1 MARTQE
7 ITKVANA
14 FSKVWNPLRVLTKPQ
29 LERMLENYHHGSD
42 VRMQVLFSQIE
53 QLSPI
58 YSVCIAKRTAG
69 VLGREWDVL
78 PRDERD
84 PEAVKQAEAV
94 KKVLLK
100 CDERNDDGL
109 TEAIKW
115 LAMSTFRGRS
125 AVKPFLTDEGL
136 VLKKLN
142 NWNFLE
148 FSGNLYWNP
157 SSEETM
163 WLDQDQ
169 NLPPGL
175 MHLPK
180 SEVCYLL
187 NDSPIDLAGMLVY
200 LRMEVGED
208 AWSRATEKMGVPQCI
223 VTVPDGT
230 PDTAMDEWNM
240 RAMQITEG
248 GCGALPAGA
257 KVDQLTD
264 ARGQDPFSDYIQ
276 HQTEMISIMATGG
289 TMLTLPGQSG
299 GLGSDLARVQQEQFD
314 SLVNQDCKRIGNA
327 FTSGVVPKV
336 VSKLFGEDAECKC
349 RFTFV
354 EDAEYSADD
363 YLSMAVKLN
372 SIGVK
377 VDAKLLK
384 DMTKLSFIDDSVE
397 ESWVPKQDER
407 KDGSWTPQEREEL
420 KKELEA
426 EVK

>member
-1 MARTQE
+1 MAKNQE

-29 LERMLENYHHGSD
+29 IERMLENYHHGSD

-53 QLSPI
+53 KLSPL
-58 YSVCIAKRTAG
+58 YMVCIEKRTAG
-69 VLGREWDVL
+69 ILGREWDVL

-125 AVKPFLTDEGL
+125 AVKPFFTDEGL

-257 KVDQLTD
+257 KVD
-264 ARGQDPFSDYIQ
+264 
-276 HQTEMISIMATGG
+276 
-289 TMLTLPGQSG
+289 
-299 GLGSDLARVQQEQFD
+299 
-314 SLVNQDCKRIGNA
+314 
-327 FTSGVVPKV
+327 
-336 VSKLFGEDAECKC
+336 
-349 RFTFV
+349 
-354 EDAEYSADD
+354 
-363 YLSMAVKLN
+363 
-372 SIGVK
+372 
-377 VDAKLLK
+377 
-384 DMTKLSFIDDSVE
+384 
-397 ESWVPKQDER
+397 
-407 KDGSWTPQEREEL
+407 
-420 KKELEA
+420 
-426 EVK
+426 